1 MFMRLLP
8 QPSTAGST
16 IPFFVIATA
25 QSASKA
31 LPLSRSIL
39 WRIMYQESE
48 EGGRF
53 AHPDK
58 AYLSQSI
65 CCLLKTRVYL
75 EKNICC
81 KLVYTGCKTS
91 PSDGIFTEIGTLLSL
106 LRLNNRIVH
115 LPINVVKMD
124 FQRVDGAVL
133 EAISTTEP
141 TIHTQFQ
148 LLPI

>member
-1 MFMRLLP
+1 METYWGIASNSAFTLGESKHNLEGECLLF
-8 QPSTAGST
+8 TNT
-16 IPFFVIATA
+16 V
-25 QSASKA
+25 
-31 LPLSRSIL
+31 
-39 WRIMYQESE
+39 
-48 EGGRF
+48 
-53 AHPDK
+53 D
-58 AYLSQSI
+58 LSQSI
-65 CCLLKTRVYL
+65 CCLLKTRVFL

>member
-1 MFMRLLP
+1 MKDYKIDTL
-8 QPSTAGST
+8 S
-16 IPFFVIATA
+16 
-25 QSASKA
+25 
-31 LPLSRSIL
+31 PLVKIL
-39 WRIMYQESE
+39 KYQEYCELILKEDVKDSYLVLHKN
-48 EGGRF
+48 G
-53 AHPDK
+53 
-58 AYLSQSI
+58 LSQSI
-65 CCLLKTRVYL
+65 CCLLKTRVFL

-91 PSDGIFTEIGTLLSL
+91 PSDGIFTKIGTLLSL
-106 LRLNNRIVH
+106 LRLNNRVVH

-141 TIHTQFQ
+141 TIHAQSQ

>member
-1 MFMRLLP
+1 MNDDNMMEKRVVLNIENQFLHNHIEDLIVKDYSCKGREWIVLDLSFIPKLRLL
-8 QPSTAGST
+8 QVGN
-16 IPFFVIATA
+16 
-25 QSASKA
+25 
-31 LPLSRSIL
+31 
-39 WRIMYQESE
+39 EC
-48 EGGRF
+48 
-53 AHPDK
+53 
-58 AYLSQSI
+58 LSQSI
-65 CCLLKTRVYL
+65 CCLLKTRVFL

-91 PSDGIFTEIGTLLSL
+91 PSDGIFTKIGTLLSL
-106 LRLNNRIVH
+106 LRLNNRVVH

-141 TIHTQFQ
+141 TIHAQSQ

>member
-1 MFMRLLP
+1 MEFCPCGSLGEFIREGNRLNEDEL
-8 QPSTAGST
+8 
-16 IPFFVIATA
+16 
-25 QSASKA
+25 
-31 LPLSRSIL
+31 R
-39 WRIMYQESE
+39 
-48 EGGRF
+48 
-53 AHPDK
+53 
-58 AYLSQSI
+58 LSQSI
-65 CCLLKTRVYL
+65 CCLLKTRVFL